1 VCYDSFVNRGT
12 VTGRLWISAVLAS
25 LLVSSPSSAHHFF
38 APEYERELRGTI
50 RGVVEVV
57 RYVNPHVQ
65 VQILVTDSGAKTERW
80 YANTVSPNGIEQRG
94 WLRNTIQPDDMIS
107 VEGFLGKDA
116 SKRIWIQSITLESG
130 DVLYPVGRESPA
142 Q

>member
-1 VCYDSFVNRGT
+1 M
-12 VTGRLWISAVLAS
+12 
-25 LLVSSPSSAHHFF
+25 
-38 APEYERELRGTI
+38 
-50 RGVVEVV
+50 V

>member
-1 VCYDSFVNRGT
+1 MTEGVS
-12 VTGRLWISAVLAS
+12 ISDLGVFGIAAVVSS
-25 LLVSSPSSAHHFF
+25 LLVTSPSSAHHFF

-65 VQILVTDSGAKTERW
+65 VQILVADPGGNTQRW
-80 YANTVSPNGIEQRG
+80 YANSVSPSSIEQRG
-94 WLRNTIQPDDMIS
+94 WQRDTIQPDDTIS

-116 SKRIWIQSITLESG
+116 AKRIWIQSIALESG